1 MNVDLAQIDIKLG
14 MKDQNLAKAVDIIQ
28 GSDAD
33 LILFP
38 ELFTTGFEFDRLN
51 QLSERVPGE
60 STRSISDI
68 CGESVV
74 GGTILE
80 IDDNGIYNTFVLI
93 NKDGVLAKY
102 RKIHLFKEEKRYFN
116 AGDQLKV
123 AETSFGRVALATCY
137 DIRFPELFREF
148 IRHIPEIVLVSA
160 EFPDPREDHWRTLL
174 RARAIENQCF
184 VIATNRVGEDA
195 RHSYFGGS
203 MVIDPWGNI
212 VVSGGREESILKAE
226 IDITK
231 ATAVRSSFPVL
242 EDVLDDYKNL

>member
-102 RKIHLFKEEKRYFN
+102 RKIHLFKDEKRYFN

-148 IRHIPEIVLVSA
+148 IRQMPEIVLVSA

-184 VIATNRVGEDA
+184 VIATNRVGEDV

-203 MVIDPWGNI
+203 MVIDPWGDV

-231 ATAVRSSFPVL
+231 ATAVRGSFPVL
-242 EDVLDDYKNL
+242 GDVLDDYKNL